1 MNRMYLLL
9 LALLPL
15 GIMAQDTINCVCI
28 LEIDSIAPDN
38 IIQDGDSLGCIEPE
52 WIEFDDSNV
61 ADKEGE
67 RPRLG
72 PVIVLV
78 ETPDEPL
85 VNEDD
90 VFQVVQEMPE
100 FPGGMEKLLE
110 YEDKKIKY
118 PAKARKEG
126 IEGRVIVEFIVEKDG
141 SISGP
146 KVILSLT
153 PKCDAEA
160 LRVVKSMPKWKPGK
174 QNGKIVRVKYTLPV
188 RFKLKK

>member
-1 MNRMYLLL
+1 MKRILFILCT
-9 LALLPL
+9 LLPI
-15 GIMAQDTINCVCI
+15 GIMAQDTIDCVCI

-52 WIEFDDSNV
+52 WIEFDDPNV

-78 ETPDEPL
+78 ETPDEPF

-126 IEGRVIVEFIVEKDG
+126 IEGMVIVEFIVEKDG

>member
-1 MNRMYLLL
+1 MKRILLIL

-15 GIMAQDTINCVCI
+15 GMMAQDTIDCVCI

-38 IIQDGDSLGCIEPE
+38 IIQDGDSLDCIEPE
-52 WIEFDDSNV
+52 CVEEPIIV
-61 ADKEGE
+61 VKAGEG
-67 RPRLG
+67 PRLG

-78 ETPDEPL
+78 ETPDEPF

-100 FPGGMEKLLE
+100 FPGGMDKLLE

-146 KVILSLT
+146 KVIRSLT

-174 QNGKIVRVKYTLPV
+174 QNGKFVRVKYTLPV